1 MTEEHIQVITTVEKQ
16 EQAERIARTLV
27 EKRLA
32 GCVQIIGPASSTYW
46 WENKIETAQEW
57 LCIIKSKR
65 NLYEELEQ
73 AIREMHPYKVPEILA
88 TPVVAGSK
96 KYLEWLDN
104 ELKRT

>member
-32 GCVQIIGPASSTYW
+32 GCVQIVGPVSSTYW